1 MLEFQALPLV
11 LLASL
16 LLVWKFKF
24 YGTRRFIK
32 RLAFSEL
39 NSRGPLRTA
48 RTCTNR
54 IQSLQDYARKPL
66 PCDFEIW
73 TDGAYNPF
81 WDIGEC
87 TAVFVYREPGGGFV
101 GHIHCTSWTHA
112 ELHGPAL
119 LLDLGKSSAIG
130 KRGGILCECSG
141 YVPLTLVHVRN
152 QLDWSRTTW
161 LTYIPRLLQLPPS
174 WVSGHVEP

>member
-1 MLEFQALPLV
+1 LFNLQEVYFISLLEFQALPLV

-32 RLAFSEL
+32 RLSFSEL

-81 WDIGEC
+81 
-87 TAVFVYREPGGGFV
+87 
-101 GHIHCTSWTHA
+101 
-112 ELHGPAL
+112 
-119 LLDLGKSSAIG
+119 
-130 KRGGILCECSG
+130 
-141 YVPLTLVHVRN
+141 
-152 QLDWSRTTW
+152 
-161 LTYIPRLLQLPPS
+161 
-174 WVSGHVEP
+174 